1 MTPTESTT
9 ERHALA
15 APRNGPADR
24 ETLEAAL
31 PRAQRAALDDAL
43 TALIERGVI
52 VRQHLQTL
60 PPRVLYRAV

>member
-9 ERHALA
+9 ARHALA
-15 APRNGPADR
+15 ALRNGPADR

-52 VRQHLQTL
+52 VPQHLQTL